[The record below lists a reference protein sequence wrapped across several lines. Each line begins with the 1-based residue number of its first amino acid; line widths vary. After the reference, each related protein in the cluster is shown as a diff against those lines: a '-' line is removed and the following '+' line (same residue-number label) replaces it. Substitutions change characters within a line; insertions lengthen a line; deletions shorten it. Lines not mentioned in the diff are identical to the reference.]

1 MYVPAQLGLILQSII
16 AVASLCTTFYFL
28 EKHIKRS
35 SIHRNFKLL
44 LFAHF
49 VRSYL
54 HVIVVLVAS
63 VLLVFERAIATCLVQ
78 GYENQQSCK
87 TSWSYA
93 GFIIIFPA
101 SVILL
106 AYRNA
111 DFETPACFAL
121 NAPLNTESW
130 PLPLADLVIP
140 IYSGMQ
146 MSKMKSVKIGSLNRA
161 ISRESSRQ
169 LATDTYEKIFK
180 DQWA

>member
-93 GFIIIFPA
+93 GF
-101 SVILL
+101 
-106 AYRNA
+106 
-111 DFETPACFAL
+111 
-121 NAPLNTESW
+121 